1 MFGSK
6 TGNLGF
12 WEFRGFRP
20 PLEEKNVFSWL
31 GLFSNVYTDIQKKHQ
46 FCEPNPLNLFVVV
59 SLGECD
65 NFWSPLVFGTNMF
78 TRFQNFRVGVAL
90 ENPCKFWPGQPKKN
104 WRPSQRQQ
112 WKGPEFF
119 PAESCSLT
127 NYFWWNDVVKLYFM
141 TWTHLKFLGVK
152 LPHLRYNNVLL
163 WKNTLMAD
171 WTVFFRGVPLRSCF
185 WWRRCP
191 EENWNPLW
199 TRGRISCSKKIRL
212 GVLAG
217 LGVDVRCMVFAKG
230 RIITPWKLTYPL
242 KIDGCKMKSA
252 FEMIKM
258 VPLQGTC

>member
-1 MFGSK
+1 MFGWK

-20 PLEEKNVFSWL
+20 PLEEKTCFPDW
-31 GLFSNVYTDIQKKHQ
+31 VYFQTSTQIFKKHQ

-171 WTVFFRGVPLRSCF
+171 WTVFFRSVPLRSCF

-199 TRGRISCSKKIRL
+199 TRVGSVARKKNTDL
-212 GVLAG
+212 EVLA
-217 LGVDVRCMVFAKG
+217 VDVGRCGVHLVSCKG
-230 RIITPWKLTYPL
+230 VITPWKVTYPL
-242 KIDGCKMKSA
+242 KTDGCKMKSP
-252 FEMIKM
+252 FKM
-258 VPLQGTC
+258 VRLQGTC